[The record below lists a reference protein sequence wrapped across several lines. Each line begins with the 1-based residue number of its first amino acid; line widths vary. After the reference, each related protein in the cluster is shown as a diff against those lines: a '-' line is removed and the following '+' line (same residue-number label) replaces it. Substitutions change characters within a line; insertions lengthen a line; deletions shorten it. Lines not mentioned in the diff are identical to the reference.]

1 MKILKSIREA
11 IFSKMAEAKKNYA
24 NIENIDALLGG
35 EGVGSLMKNVQIT
48 EKKVGDI
55 LRRLSSLEAEAA
67 RREESRNKGG
77 SQSPRTAQGCRAR
90 EKGTVRS
97 GTRKP
102 RKERTRRAQRGGT

>member
-1 MKILKSIREA
+1 
-11 IFSKMAEAKKNYA
+11 MAEAKKNYA

-67 RREESRNKGG
+67 RREQAQSAEAEGSSAAETAETPRAEEKIETRVENKVENKVPPNRPRL
-77 SQSPRTAQGCRAR
+77 SSPRKRNR
-90 EKGTVRS
+90 PKRN
-97 GTRKP
+97 P
-102 RKERTRRAQRGGT
+102 

>member
-67 RREESRNKGG
+67 RREPG
-77 SQSPRTAQGCRAR
+77 AVC
-90 EKGTVRS
+90 
-97 GTRKP
+97 
-102 RKERTRRAQRGGT
+102 RGGRLFRCRGGGKAPRGRKDRNPR

>member
-1 MKILKSIREA
+1 
-11 IFSKMAEAKKNYA
+11 MAEAKKNYA

-67 RREESRNKGG
+67 RREPGAVCPRRKALPLPRRRKSPARKKRSKPALKTKSKIRFPKKRSR
-77 SQSPRTAQGCRAR
+77 
-90 EKGTVRS
+90 
-97 GTRKP
+97 RKP
-102 RKERTRRAQRGGT
+102 K

>member
-1 MKILKSIREA
+1 
-11 IFSKMAEAKKNYA
+11 MAEAKKNYA

-67 RREESRNKGG
+67 RREQAQSAEAEGSSAAEAAES
-77 SQSPRTAQGCRAR
+77 PAR
-90 EKGTVRS
+90 KKRS
-97 GTRKP
+97 KPALKTKSKIRFPKKRSRRKP
-102 RKERTRRAQRGGT
+102 K